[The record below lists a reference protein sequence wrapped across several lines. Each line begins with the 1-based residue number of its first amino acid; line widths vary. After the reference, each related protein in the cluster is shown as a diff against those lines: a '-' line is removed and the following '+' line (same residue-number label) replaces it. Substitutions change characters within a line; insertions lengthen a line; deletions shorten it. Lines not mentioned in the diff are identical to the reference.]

1 MCDLL
6 RRLEI
11 RKIQISFF
19 LDTVREYTTLYGT
32 STTPGEIGV
41 STYRTVQS
49 VVAVRLVFS
58 WALGGVEEP
67 QPLQRLPQSF
77 IAK

>member
-1 MCDLL
+1 M
-6 RRLEI
+6 
-11 RKIQISFF
+11 
-19 LDTVREYTTLYGT
+19 YGT